1 MNWVNISNNPPTTN
15 SSYQNAPSYQDRTQL
30 GKDDFLKILTTQ
42 LENQDP
48 TNPLDNK
55 DFIAQ
60 MAQFSTL
67 EQMTNLS
74 QSFDSFVKS
83 QTDTQMSRFSA
94 VIGKEIT
101 WEDPSTQVQSIGLVS
116 GISLNNGSY
125 SYLIGDQKVPVE
137 QVTEIK
143 QT

>member
-1 MNWVNISNNPPTTN
+1 MNWVDISNNQSTSN
-15 SSYQNAPSYQDRTQL
+15 SIYQNVPSQQEKTTL

-48 TNPLDNK
+48 TSPLDNK

-74 QSFDSFVKS
+74 QSLDSFIKS
-83 QTDTQMSRFSA
+83 QSNSQMSGFSA
-94 VIGKEIT
+94 VIGKDIT
-101 WEDPSTQVQSIGLVS
+101 WEDPATQVQSTGVVS
-116 GISLNNGSY
+116 GVSLSGGNY
-125 SYLIGDQKVPVE
+125 YYLIGDQKVPVE
-137 QVTEIK
+137 QVTDIK
-143 QT
+143 QA